1 MPWQPFIDSCIA
13 YLRVEKKYSGHTYSA
28 YETDLQQFTGF
39 CTRQYSLESWDAV
52 SAMHVRSWV
61 VAMMSEGVTATSVNR
76 KLSSLRTFYTF
87 ALRRKLLTANPML
100 KVTAPKKPKRLPV
113 TVPDAGI
120 ERLFEAELTVKAGE
134 YATLRNATMLLLL
147 YSTGMRRAEL
157 VGLNCRDI
165 DQSRSEIRVLG
176 KGNKVRI
183 IPLTPE
189 LQQSLSAYLQ
199 LRSHHYGEVQEALFL
214 TDQGQRIYPRLVHRI
229 VHSALSRYTTM
240 DKRSPHVLRHSFAT
254 HMLDRGADLNAIK
267 ELLGHANLAA
277 TQIYTHNSISRL
289 KEAYNKAHP
298 RGGGEL

>member
-1 MPWQPFIDSCIA
+1 MAWHLFLDQFTA
-13 YLRVEKKYSGHTYSA
+13 YLRVEKKYSVHTSTA
-28 YETDLQQFTGF
+28 YGTDLQQFADY
-39 CTRQYSLESWDAV
+39 CTRQYTLENWEAV
-52 SAMHVRSWV
+52 VAMHIRSWV
-61 VAMMSEGVTATSVNR
+61 VAMMGEGITATSVNR

-87 ALRRKLLTANPML
+87 AMRRKLLTANPML

-120 ERLFEAELTVKAGE
+120 ERLFETDLTKEAGE
-134 YATLRNATMLLLL
+134 YATLRNATMLLLF
-147 YSTGMRRAEL
+147 YSTGMSRAEL

-165 DQSRSEIRVLG
+165 DHSRSEIRVLG

-189 LQQSLSAYLQ
+189 LQQSLSAYLR
-199 LRSHHYGEVQEALFL
+199 LRCHHFGEVQEALFL
-214 TDQGQRIYPRLVHRI
+214 TDQGSRIYPRLVHRI
-229 VHSALSRYTTM
+229 VHSALSKYTTM

-277 TQIYTHNSISRL
+277 TQVYTHNSISRL

-298 RGGGEL
+298 KGGSTS